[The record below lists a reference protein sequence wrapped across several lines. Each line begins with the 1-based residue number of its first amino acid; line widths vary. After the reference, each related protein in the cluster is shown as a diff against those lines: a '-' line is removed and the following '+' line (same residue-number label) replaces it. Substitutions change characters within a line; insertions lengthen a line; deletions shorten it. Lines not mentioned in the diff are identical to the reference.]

1 MAKKMQMSNILE
13 EEMQSKINQAE
24 GKAEEIL
31 TISKATA
38 EFIMK
43 VGADL
48 SQ

>member
-13 EEMQSKINQAE
+13 EEMQSKINQAQ

-38 EFIMK
+38 ESIIK
-43 VGADL
+43 IGAAL

>member
-1 MAKKMQMSNILE
+1 MAKKMEMINILE
-13 EEMQSKINQAE
+13 EEMQSKINEAE

-38 EFIMK
+38 ESIIK
-43 VGADL
+43 LGADL